1 MSKPGKVLKG
11 LCKRLGVRLTVE
23 RGKKRV
29 YKSVKVLKA
38 QCKRK
43 KKKKVKKKRKVK
55 IKRTNKFGY
64 ILRSYK
70 KKPLTEKEIKRMKY
84 ISKNLKTK
92 KDLTRLAFCF
102 DRIGLKDRFGKSLLT
117 EKCIDFIAK
126 NTKNSRKEIEFID
139 KNMNY
144 LVLPIII
151 LAPLLGISIGMGA
164 VKLYEYLK
172 EKWEI
177 RMAPH
182 YYSEIRALYNQE
194 SQAVR
199 DFERNIEGT
208 ALAELAE
215 NDLAFLNEV
224 NNQYWT
230 LHNMRADRLPL
241 TEFENQINRIVY
253 NRVNRQDIRSRALI
267 LLLNSPDRFERRVN
281 IVRRDYTDMTER
293 GNPD

>member
-11 LCKRLGVRLTVE
+11 LCKRLGVRLTVK

-29 YKSVKVLKA
+29 YKSIKVLKR

-177 RMAPH
+177 RMAP
-182 YYSEIRALYNQE
+182 YYYRKIRELYNQ
-194 SQAVR
+194 SPAVR
-199 DFERNIEGT
+199 AFERDIEGT

-215 NDLAFLNEV
+215 NDLDFLNEI
-224 NNQYWT
+224 NNQYWI
-230 LHNMRADRLPL
+230 LHNLRADRLPV
-241 TEFENQINRIVY
+241 TEFENQINDIVAHD
-253 NRVNRQDIRSRALI
+253 RVNRQDIRSRARI
-267 LLLNSPDRFERRVN
+267 LLFNSPARFERRA
-281 IVRRDYTDMTER
+281 RRDDT
-293 GNPD
+293 GNPQ